1 MDMNPKDSSN
11 NKGPGAPGDK
21 RKPKW
26 LLALIVAVG
35 AVILIGMI
43 YNAVNDSKY
52 TKTTFS
58 QFLDAKNA
66 GELAEVQIQSDRI
79 VYLTKEEAAKE
90 AALQKASFTG
100 R

>member
-1 MDMNPKDSSN
+1 MPKEAIFHMEMNPKDSSN
-11 NKGPGAPGDK
+11 HKGPGNPGEK

-43 YNAVNDSKY
+43 YNVINDSKY

-58 QFLDAKNA
+58 DFLDVKNA
-66 GELAEVQIQSDRI
+66 GELRYIMNRLSSIPGVSDVSRNS
-79 VYLTKEEAAKE
+79 K
-90 AALQKASFTG
+90 
-100 R
+100 